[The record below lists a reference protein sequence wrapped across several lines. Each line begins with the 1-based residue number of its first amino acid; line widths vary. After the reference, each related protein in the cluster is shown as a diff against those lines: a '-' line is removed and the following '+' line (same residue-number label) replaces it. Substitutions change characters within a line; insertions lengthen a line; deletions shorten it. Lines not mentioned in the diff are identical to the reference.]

1 MTTSELFRRDPQK
14 GKKEFSAHKGFT
26 LIEVMIAIGVLA
38 IIMSLALPSYRSIM
52 EKRQVTSSAEQLSA
66 FMSAAQMEAVKR
78 NQPVAIVC
86 STDDGN
92 CQAIV
97 LEDVDEGDEI
107 LRTLEFSNLKAD
119 VIGIAYN
126 PDDGQ
131 VAFDPAR
138 GMLAQEDISTN
149 PIEIQLSS
157 AMGEYA
163 LNITMLPTGRISM
176 CSDTDRADKTV
187 PGYVVCGGG
196 G

>member
-86 STDDGN
+86 STDAGN

-119 VIGIAYN
+119 VIEITYN
-126 PDDGQ
+126 PADGQ

-138 GMLAQEDISTN
+138 GMLAQEDISTT
-149 PIEIQLSS
+149 PIEIQLNS

-176 CSDTDRADKTV
+176 CSADRADKTV
-187 PGYVVCGGG
+187 PGYVVCGEGG
-196 G
+196 